1 MSGGGRVETSAP
13 ALTSRCGYDCEM
25 PANRLL
31 VVLLLAACSSA
42 CVVDAL
48 DRGMASRS
56 GIMDG
61 VASLGGRRLGR
72 AQLGGQIG
80 VGFGDRGNRGAG
92 HGEDVYVGGA
102 DCVGSAKKSIAYWAA
117 TMEPFAS
124 TVSSIL

>member
-80 VGFGDRGNRGAG
+80 VGFGDRGNRGAVELLLRG
-92 HGEDVYVGGA
+92 LGQ
-102 DCVGSAKKSIAYWAA
+102 KSIAYWAA

>member
-61 VASLGGRRLGR
+61 VASLGGRRLAERSLAAKSGLVS
-72 AQLGGQIG
+72 ATAVI
-80 VGFGDRGNRGAG
+80 AG
-92 HGEDVYVGGA
+92 PSSSS
-102 DCVGSAKKSIAYWAA
+102 CVGSAKKSMAYWAA
-117 TMEPFAS
+117 TMEPFAN
-124 TVSSIL
+124 TLSSIL